1 MFYVLLV
8 TSAFLLHFC
17 DRDRVS
23 TPIFYLF
30 SLFVLLTM
38 ALRGN
43 GTGLAD
49 YNAYISIYLDIVD
62 WYDVLNPT
70 THVEIGF
77 RIVSFL
83 GNTFNLGGQFII
95 VFMALASFIPV
106 VLVIKKYSPYKLLSI
121 VVWFPYIMSMNM
133 QSSRI
138 SVAVGFGLLFFI
150 CYYHKHRLL
159 SILCFILAVSFHTSL
174 ILLVCTFL
182 TRLRLSVLASTYFV
196 ILFLSFL
203 IGFSVIFAS
212 ALSLIGLDVIAVKFL
227 SYVNSEH
234 YGYPMRVYDPRVLIS
249 VFMVAA
255 IMLLNSKITNP
266 FHTYLFKLFV
276 IGSMVLVAFMD
287 VTILAW
293 RLSYIFL
300 IIGVLVVPI
309 VSKYFLTHLVRT
321 QKLAYLAF
329 PGMYLALGLIIAI
342 VAQPYILFFGGI

>member
-1 MFYVLLV
+1 MLYVLLA

-17 DRDRVS
+17 DRTRVS
-23 TPIFYLF
+23 TSIFYLF
-30 SLFVLLTM
+30 SLFVLLAM

-49 YNAYISIYLDIVD
+49 YDAYIRIYSSIVD
-62 WYDVLNPT
+62 WYDVLNPA

-77 RIVSFL
+77 RVVSFL
-83 GNTFNLGGQFII
+83 GNTFNSGGQFII
-95 VFMALASFIPV
+95 TFMALASFIPV
-106 VLVIKKYSPYKLLSI
+106 AWVIKKYSPYKMLSI

-138 SVAVGFGLLFFI
+138 SVAVGFGILFFI
-150 CYYHKHRLL
+150 CYYNKHKLL
-159 SILCFILAVSFHTSL
+159 SILCFLLAVSFHTSL
-174 ILLVCTFL
+174 ILLVCTFV
-182 TRLRLSVLASTYFV
+182 TRLRLSVLAGTYF
-196 ILFLSFL
+196 ILLFLSFL
-203 IGFSVIFAS
+203 IGFSVLFAGV
-212 ALSLIGLDVIAVKFL
+212 LSLIGLDVIAVKFL

-234 YGYPMRVYDPRVLIS
+234 YGYPMPVYDPRIMIS

-255 IMLLNSKITNP
+255 IMLIKNRVTNP
-266 FHTYLFKLFV
+266 FHIYLFKLFI
-276 IGSMVLVAFMD
+276 IGSMILIAFMD

-309 VSKYFLTHLVRT
+309 ISRYFLTNLVRT
-321 QKLAYLAF
+321 QKLVYLAF
-329 PGMYLALGLIIAI
+329 PGMYLALGLIIAV